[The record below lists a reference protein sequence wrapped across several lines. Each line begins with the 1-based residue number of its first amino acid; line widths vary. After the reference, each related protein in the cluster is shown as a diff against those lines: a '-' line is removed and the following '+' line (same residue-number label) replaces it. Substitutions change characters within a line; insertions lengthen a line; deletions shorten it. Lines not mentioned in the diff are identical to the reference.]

1 MKTEN
6 VTINKTADRPEGVE
20 VELVH
25 PESELEQGVLAHLL
39 AGFMRDA
46 VASGRVDYNLPE
58 DVRFEYTRN
67 GSFVAMGRP
76 ADAPADGMY
85 VPRQPVAIA
94 GIARFGKR
102 FDVIHAA
109 LANQPQAQPAT
120 ARGGEAKADAPA
132 PDTAIGDEAEVASA
146 NPPEADDEAGDET
159 GRD

>member
-1 MKTEN
+1 MKTEK
-6 VTINKTADRPEGVE
+6 VTINKTADRPEWVE

-46 VASGRVDYNLPE
+46 MASGRVNYELP
-58 DVRFEYTRN
+58 DDLHFEYSRN

-109 LANQPQAQPAT
+109 LTGQAQP
-120 ARGGEAKADAPA
+120 RSAPSAGKDDPEPAA
-132 PDTAIGDEAEVASA
+132 PDAAITDEAEVASA
-146 NPPEADDEAGDET
+146 NPPDDQAQGSEDQS
-159 GRD
+159 RD